1 MCTKCAKEEK
11 KILLTFNSVILIPAN
26 DHTCMWLHFIFISLP
41 APDKVKLT
49 TEGDLSFFA
58 KQDEVSISTNI
69 IYQCMSIFSM
79 YPF

>member
-1 MCTKCAKEEK
+1 MT
-11 KILLTFNSVILIPAN
+11 ILFMTI
-26 DHTCMWLHFIFISLP
+26 CMWLHVPHFILISLP

-69 IYQCMSIFSM
+69 IYQCI
-79 YPF
+79 